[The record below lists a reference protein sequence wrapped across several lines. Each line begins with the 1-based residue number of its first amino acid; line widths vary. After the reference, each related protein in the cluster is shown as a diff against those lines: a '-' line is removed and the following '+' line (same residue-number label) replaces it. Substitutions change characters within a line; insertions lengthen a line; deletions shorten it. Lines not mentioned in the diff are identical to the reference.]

1 MEDLTTGHGQLWV
14 PSEYRFVYW
23 PPETRYYTAVL
34 GKGHADGLW
43 AVCDTDRFGACWT
56 GEKWSFDCRGLDAFR
71 YDLEGAL
78 DVAKQLAIEKNQ
90 HIIEIMEKKF
100 PGEFRGGK
108 HDLAAKNVR
117 EQAVTAD

>member
-1 MEDLTTGHGQLWV
+1 MEDLTTRHGQLWV

-71 YDLEGAL
+71 YGLQEALRIAGERTFERNQEIIDL
-78 DVAKQLAIEKNQ
+78 
-90 HIIEIMEKKF
+90 MERSF
-100 PGEFRGGK
+100 PGQYRDGEY
-108 HDLAAKNVR
+108 DLAARKER
-117 EQAVTAD
+117 T